1 MWLILYLYYIFDRV
15 FEKTYSPAVMPYEC
29 LSDAETIRVREAVQ
43 SLRQS
48 YQPQYANEA
57 CVSRYHTEENR
68 KAYMLAYYPYYVE
81 PACRVVRD
89 YVIPAL
95 QERQAFYP
103 VLNLAF
109 FAGGPCPEMYGTL
122 KALRGAQL
130 HDRTAITILDWEC
143 GWESEQQISWQLCQ
157 EDGLVRCGDEGRLI
171 YCCDNLAPCEQCM
184 HGRTCR
190 KRIQEQADVY
200 FLQNYLSHVEPT
212 EQETFLDKMRAT
224 VEQAKPGAVFVIID
238 LQYAGSKAIMREL
251 AARVQAEWDVPA
263 EVIGTNLFTG
273 ARQPGAAAPTR
284 CLRRSRP
291 RFSAV
296 TAVSCP
302 RNGRGTTTSSC
313 RNSEKRGIIHD
324 HQCQPPD
331 RYSGFLY
338 TVVHEPRPR
347 GLRRRNQPI

>member
-1 MWLILYLYYIFDRV
+1 MERMMEHNIFDRV
-15 FEKTYSPAVMPYEC
+15 FEKTYGPAVMPYGC

-95 QERQAFYP
+95 QERQVFYP

-143 GWESEQQISWQLCQ
+143 GWESEQQISW
-157 EDGLVRCGDEGRLI
+157 
-171 YCCDNLAPCEQCM
+171 
-184 HGRTCR
+184 
-190 KRIQEQADVY
+190 
-200 FLQNYLSHVEPT
+200 
-212 EQETFLDKMRAT
+212 
-224 VEQAKPGAVFVIID
+224 
-238 LQYAGSKAIMREL
+238 
-251 AARVQAEWDVPA
+251 
-263 EVIGTNLFTG
+263 
-273 ARQPGAAAPTR
+273 
-284 CLRRSRP
+284 
-291 RFSAV
+291 
-296 TAVSCP
+296 
-302 RNGRGTTTSSC
+302 
-313 RNSEKRGIIHD
+313 
-324 HQCQPPD
+324 
-331 RYSGFLY
+331 
-338 TVVHEPRPR
+338 
-347 GLRRRNQPI
+347 

>member
-1 MWLILYLYYIFDRV
+1 MERMMEHNIFDRV
-15 FEKTYSPAVMPYEC
+15 FEKTYGPAVMPYGC

-95 QERQAFYP
+95 QERQVFYP

-190 KRIQEQADVY
+190 KRIHEQADVY
-200 FLQNYLSHVEPT
+200 FLQNYLSHVEPA

-251 AARVQAEWDVPA
+251 ANRVQAEWDVPA
-263 EVIGTNLFTG
+263 EVVGTNLFTSG
-273 ARQPGAAAPTR
+273 APSWSR
-284 CLRRSRP
+284 CP
-291 RFSAV
+291 YEMPAEVQAKIF
-296 TAVSCP
+296 
-302 RNGRGTTTSSC
+302 RG
-313 RNSEKRGIIHD
+313 D
-324 HQCQPPD
+324 
-331 RYSGFLY
+331 SGFMPKKWTRYYDL
-338 TVVHEPRPR
+338 V
-347 GLRRRNQPI
+347 LQKQ

>member
-171 YCCDNLAPCEQCM
+171 YCCDNL
-184 HGRTCR
+184 
-190 KRIQEQADVY
+190 
-200 FLQNYLSHVEPT
+200 
-212 EQETFLDKMRAT
+212 
-224 VEQAKPGAVFVIID
+224 
-238 LQYAGSKAIMREL
+238 
-251 AARVQAEWDVPA
+251 
-263 EVIGTNLFTG
+263 
-273 ARQPGAAAPTR
+273 
-284 CLRRSRP
+284 
-291 RFSAV
+291 
-296 TAVSCP
+296 
-302 RNGRGTTTSSC
+302 
-313 RNSEKRGIIHD
+313 
-324 HQCQPPD
+324 PP
-331 RYSGFLY
+331 
-338 TVVHEPRPR
+338 
-347 GLRRRNQPI
+347 